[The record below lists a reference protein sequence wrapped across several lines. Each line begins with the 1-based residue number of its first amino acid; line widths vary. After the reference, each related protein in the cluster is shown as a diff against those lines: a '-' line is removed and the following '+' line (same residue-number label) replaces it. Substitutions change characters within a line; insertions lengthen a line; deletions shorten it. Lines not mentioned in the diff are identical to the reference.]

1 MIDATELGEY
11 LATAIEQA
19 KPKPLGNVK
28 KVKADRRAFWLEAV
42 AGLAVNEQEGKQHVL
57 PTIFHTTASEAGY
70 VEPSLTEAL
79 EIIRANAR
87 PASFPANNWGGFTL

>member
-11 LATAIEQA
+11 LATAIKQA

-28 KVKADRRAFWLEAV
+28 TVKADRRDYWLSAM
-42 AGLAVNEQEGKQHVL
+42 AGLAVNEQEEKPHVL

-70 VEPSLTEAL
+70 VEPSLTEAMK
-79 EIIRANAR
+79 IIKANAR
-87 PASFPANNWGGFTL
+87 PACFPAYNWGGFKL